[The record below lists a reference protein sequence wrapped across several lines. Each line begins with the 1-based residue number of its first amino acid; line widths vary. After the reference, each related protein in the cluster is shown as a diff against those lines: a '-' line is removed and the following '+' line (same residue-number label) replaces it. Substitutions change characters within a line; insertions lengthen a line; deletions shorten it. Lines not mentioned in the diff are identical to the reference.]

1 MRYLSPSR
9 RQNPEIHSLRRFS
22 QASCLCPLALP
33 ASPLNRPR
41 RSIGRVRSEG
51 FTSDSSMANR
61 VGSPASGAFSTSR
74 PNSSVLADD
83 CTLDTHSSQGGRIV
97 KNSPRAKFRQRH
109 TRPLRGRSS
118 AESPSQIFSHQ
129 PYDGS
134 GCDPK
139 KNVNTAVSELPGDSG
154 AVPLYEAPRPD
165 INRQHSH
172 PAAPETSSANRE
184 NAAGDGDRME
194 IDPAPV
200 QTASTLMA
208 EDYSGSDPAKSAKTT
223 TSEYHGMFK
232 QPQTNPITEE
242 QLINEVRGIYAGLV
256 MVEKKCIQLDKQHT
270 ESKEELSDKKWV
282 ALIRL
287 HQTLLYEHHDFFL
300 ASQHPSA
307 SPVLKRLADKY
318 AMPARM
324 WRYGI
329 HSFLELLRQRLP
341 ESLDYML
348 NFIYLAYSMMT
359 LLLESVSAFKE
370 TWIECLGDLARY
382 RMAVEESDMRDREVW
397 AGVSRYWYNQ
407 DADRSPET
415 GRIQHHLAVLA
426 RPDILQ
432 QLFYYTKALVSVRS
446 FPNARESIVL
456 LFNPYSGQPLQQAMV
471 PAFIATHGI
480 LFTRGPTEQF
490 ITSANHFLALLQKE
504 ISRLGRQGQQG
515 VYIMCCNFASVL
527 QYGDADAVM
536 EMDFSPKEGENV
548 SDAYV
553 FAREWISQT
562 PGESQSSSKER
573 VQLSNANDA
582 TKHDNPQL
590 SQQIAFRGSSLAFH
604 TLSVFLEQMGDPTI
618 YPSVHTSLAFIWCLA
633 LRPMAMQ
640 QLESM
645 IPWLG
650 ITKFLNTL
658 VTPDI
663 DFSTIEGA
671 SFPLLENTKSQQ
683 LPEDFLIRGQVWSH
697 LYYPAN
703 FFEGAPSED
712 DRPLIEDQAV
722 TAPRKHR
729 CLWLGLRL
737 ATVCPHNFFALFD
750 HPKCKTRN

>member
-1 MRYLSPSR
+1 
-9 RQNPEIHSLRRFS
+9 
-22 QASCLCPLALP
+22 
-33 ASPLNRPR
+33 
-41 RSIGRVRSEG
+41 
-51 FTSDSSMANR
+51 
-61 VGSPASGAFSTSR
+61 
-74 PNSSVLADD
+74 
-83 CTLDTHSSQGGRIV
+83 
-97 KNSPRAKFRQRH
+97 
-109 TRPLRGRSS
+109 
-118 AESPSQIFSHQ
+118 
-129 PYDGS
+129 
-134 GCDPK
+134 
-139 KNVNTAVSELPGDSG
+139 
-154 AVPLYEAPRPD
+154 
-165 INRQHSH
+165 
-172 PAAPETSSANRE
+172 
-184 NAAGDGDRME
+184 
-194 IDPAPV
+194 
-200 QTASTLMA
+200 
-208 EDYSGSDPAKSAKTT
+208 
-223 TSEYHGMFK
+223 
-232 QPQTNPITEE
+232 
-242 QLINEVRGIYAGLV
+242 
-256 MVEKKCIQLDKQHT
+256 
-270 ESKEELSDKKWV
+270 
-282 ALIRL
+282 
-287 HQTLLYEHHDFFL
+287 
-300 ASQHPSA
+300 
-307 SPVLKRLADKY
+307 
-318 AMPARM
+318 
-324 WRYGI
+324 
-329 HSFLELLRQRLP
+329 
-341 ESLDYML
+341 
-348 NFIYLAYSMMT
+348 
-359 LLLESVSAFKE
+359 
-370 TWIECLGDLARY
+370 
-382 RMAVEESDMRDREVW
+382 
-397 AGVSRYWYNQ
+397 
-407 DADRSPET
+407 
-415 GRIQHHLAVLA
+415 
-426 RPDILQ
+426 
-432 QLFYYTKALVSVRS
+432 
-446 FPNARESIVL
+446 
-456 LFNPYSGQPLQQAMV
+456 
-471 PAFIATHGI
+471 
-480 LFTRGPTEQF
+480 
-490 ITSANHFLALLQKE
+490 
-504 ISRLGRQGQQG
+504 
-515 VYIMCCNFASVL
+515 MCCNFASVL